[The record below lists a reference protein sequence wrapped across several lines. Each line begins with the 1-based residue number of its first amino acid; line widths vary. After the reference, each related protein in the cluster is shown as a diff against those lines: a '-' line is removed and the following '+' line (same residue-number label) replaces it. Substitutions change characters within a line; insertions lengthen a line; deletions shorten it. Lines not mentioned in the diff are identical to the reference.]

1 MAQNNIDDVLD
12 HLRMIKSGGYL
23 NIVDIEALE
32 MELRFFRTFLKNH
45 HVLWPDSLVKIT
57 KKAKLIVEM
66 LAFGGIPEE
75 CRTNIYGERLVSQL
89 WEFIEGSASSMLNY
103 ESDDSY
109 LIEYMDY
116 LEKNLNDAPYL
127 VKSDPFLIKETKI
140 LQKTDRYLR
149 QLIFIQ
155 KKMRFLRYLYS
166 TEING
171 YVNHEKLKGLLTR
184 IQFMAENVG
193 HFCPA
198 LWVNED
204 EDDAD
209 SKKDENDTDSDEDD
223 TDSKEDGD
231 DTFNIESKLPYL
243 LFLIVL
249 VELEMKKIF
258 LCELKASKFTQSRTF
273 KDKKLP
279 KGFSHHLHGLLM
291 YLRQKKL
298 KNFVSARNIDVAIE
312 FLLVFLGDVPN
323 HVINGKRLNEVL
335 EKIGVLVGDVLCVI
349 QMHLEGSIIKED
361 ASKID
366 LSTIQIFE
374 KIEDLKAQVEEKYK
388 YLEYNPSHEFPTV
401 GGLSFLYSLLCKLN
415 EMLKSETGLV
425 FMMKPHIGILEKEL
439 SSLMSV
445 FGDVAQ
451 VQREHKILKELR
463 KHIINLA
470 YEAEVSIDS
479 TLAQYNVL
487 WHSFHSLPA
496 IIEEIKHTRME
507 VTKMWSENLVS
518 RPYSVVEPSKH
529 LPTQYNNL
537 MNDEEIVGFENDTR
551 IIQHLIQGRNELDVI
566 PIVGM
571 GGQGKTTCA
580 RKLYNSDIIVSH
592 FDVRAWCIITQTYNW
607 RELLQEIFSQVT
619 GSKDEGDKD
628 DILADMLRKSLMGK
642 RYLIVLDD
650 MWDGMAWDDLRLSF
664 PDVGNRSR
672 IVVTTRLVEVGVH
685 VIHHTDLYFFPFLT
699 PEEACRLL
707 QKKVFQ
713 KEVCPSELEDVS
725 LAVAKRCKGLTL
737 VVVLV
742 AGIIKKRKMEES
754 WWNEIENTLFSYLS
768 KSEEYS
774 LETMLLSYYNLPD
787 HLRPCLL
794 YMGMFLEDERI
805 PVSQLISLWIAE
817 GFVQNIQSGSLE
829 DAAEGYLMDLISSNV
844 VMVSRRRYNGKVKYC
859 QVHDVVLHFCLEMS
873 SEEKFMLALKG
884 NRSQFQ
890 PCDWKESRV
899 SFSFNNELSMFASLG
914 SKTRKRFQEHLRSL
928 ITTNLSEFHDWNP
941 FRQVSEV
948 RLLKVLDLSSH
959 TVDHFGSATLKP
971 LIHLKYLSVHT
982 ITFNFHRE
990 PHLPHLEALIVKC
1003 FIKPTVLPKIFW
1015 KMEKLRHVD
1024 ISKAVIDL
1032 EGIFEESPKLENLRI
1047 LRNARFRIRNAD
1059 SVDVLL
1065 WGCPNLQEFE
1075 IFFKGDNKRYFSPNL
1090 ESLTQLQILRLYVK
1104 WPRIVSELHL
1114 PSNLMK
1120 MVLTGNPTEVM
1131 ISLIAGLPS
1140 LEYLKL
1146 SRKSQIWMKLG
1157 EWCLRDIAF
1166 HKLKFLK
1173 LVWLNISRLD
1183 VSEESFPQLETLVI
1197 KGNDELKEVPLSFA
1211 DVPTLKQIKLIDCNE
1226 SLEASAVRIKEEV
1239 QAIEGCDR
1247 LQLIIIKVSR
1257 NKLLCVVFEYQRA
1270 SNVQTICSIQERWQ
1284 NIRK

>member
-66 LAFGGIPEE
+66 LAFGGMPEE
-75 CRTNIYGERLVSQL
+75 CRTNIYVERLVSQL

-116 LEKNLNDAPYL
+116 LEKNLNDAPRYL

-155 KKMRFLRYLYS
+155 KKMGFLRYLYS

-171 YVNHEKLKGLLTR
+171 YVDHKKLK
-184 IQFMAENVG
+184 
-193 HFCPA
+193 
-198 LWVNED
+198 D

-209 SKKDENDTDSDEDD
+209 SKKGENDTNSDEDD

-243 LFLIVL
+243 LFLI
-249 VELEMKKIF
+249 
-258 LCELKASKFTQSRTF
+258 ASKFTQSRTF

-349 QMHLEGSIIKED
+349 QMHLEGSTIKED

-439 SSLMSV
+439 SSLISV

-451 VQREHKILKELR
+451 VQCEHKILKELR

-496 IIEEIKHTRME
+496 IIKEIKHTRME

-537 MNDEEIVGFENDTR
+537 MNDEEIVGLENDTR

-571 GGQGKTTCA
+571 GGQGKATCA

-592 FDVRAWCIITQTYNW
+592 FDVRAWCIITQTYNR

-672 IVVTTRLVEVGVH
+672 IVVTTGLVKVGVH

-713 KEVCPSELEDVS
+713 KEVCP
-725 LAVAKRCKGLTL
+725 
-737 VVVLV
+737 
-742 AGIIKKRKMEES
+742 KM
-754 WWNEIENTLFSYLS
+754 
-768 KSEEYS
+768 
-774 LETMLLSYYNLPD
+774 
-787 HLRPCLL
+787 
-794 YMGMFLEDERI
+794 
-805 PVSQLISLWIAE
+805 
-817 GFVQNIQSGSLE
+817 
-829 DAAEGYLMDLISSNV
+829 
-844 VMVSRRRYNGKVKYC
+844 
-859 QVHDVVLHFCLEMS
+859 
-873 SEEKFMLALKG
+873 
-884 NRSQFQ
+884 
-890 PCDWKESRV
+890 
-899 SFSFNNELSMFASLG
+899 
-914 SKTRKRFQEHLRSL
+914 
-928 ITTNLSEFHDWNP
+928 
-941 FRQVSEV
+941 
-948 RLLKVLDLSSH
+948 
-959 TVDHFGSATLKP
+959 
-971 LIHLKYLSVHT
+971 
-982 ITFNFHRE
+982 
-990 PHLPHLEALIVKC
+990 
-1003 FIKPTVLPKIFW
+1003 
-1015 KMEKLRHVD
+1015 
-1024 ISKAVIDL
+1024 
-1032 EGIFEESPKLENLRI
+1032 
-1047 LRNARFRIRNAD
+1047 
-1059 SVDVLL
+1059 
-1065 WGCPNLQEFE
+1065 
-1075 IFFKGDNKRYFSPNL
+1075 
-1090 ESLTQLQILRLYVK
+1090 
-1104 WPRIVSELHL
+1104 
-1114 PSNLMK
+1114 
-1120 MVLTGNPTEVM
+1120 
-1131 ISLIAGLPS
+1131 
-1140 LEYLKL
+1140 
-1146 SRKSQIWMKLG
+1146 
-1157 EWCLRDIAF
+1157 
-1166 HKLKFLK
+1166 
-1173 LVWLNISRLD
+1173 
-1183 VSEESFPQLETLVI
+1183 
-1197 KGNDELKEVPLSFA
+1197 
-1211 DVPTLKQIKLIDCNE
+1211 
-1226 SLEASAVRIKEEV
+1226 
-1239 QAIEGCDR
+1239 
-1247 LQLIIIKVSR
+1247 
-1257 NKLLCVVFEYQRA
+1257 
-1270 SNVQTICSIQERWQ
+1270 
-1284 NIRK
+1284 

>member
-1 MAQNNIDDVLD
+1 
-12 HLRMIKSGGYL
+12 
-23 NIVDIEALE
+23 
-32 MELRFFRTFLKNH
+32 
-45 HVLWPDSLVKIT
+45 
-57 KKAKLIVEM
+57 
-66 LAFGGIPEE
+66 
-75 CRTNIYGERLVSQL
+75 
-89 WEFIEGSASSMLNY
+89 
-103 ESDDSY
+103 
-109 LIEYMDY
+109 
-116 LEKNLNDAPYL
+116 
-127 VKSDPFLIKETKI
+127 
-140 LQKTDRYLR
+140 
-149 QLIFIQ
+149 
-155 KKMRFLRYLYS
+155 
-166 TEING
+166 
-171 YVNHEKLKGLLTR
+171 
-184 IQFMAENVG
+184 MAENVG
-193 HFCPA
+193 HFCLT

-209 SKKDENDTDSDEDD
+209 SKKDEDD

-258 LCELKASKFTQSRTF
+258 LSELKALKFTQSRTF
-273 KDKKLP
+273 KDMKLP

-349 QMHLEGSIIKED
+349 QMHLEGSTIKED
-361 ASKID
+361 ANKID

-388 YLEYNPSHEFPTV
+388 SLEYNPSHEFPTV
-401 GGLSFLYSLLCKLN
+401 GGLSFLDSLLCKLN
-415 EMLKSETGLV
+415 AMLKSETGLV
-425 FMMKPHIGILEKEL
+425 FIMKPHIGILRKEL
-439 SSLMSV
+439 SSLISV
-445 FGDVAQ
+445 FGDVA
-451 VQREHKILKELR
+451 VQRKHKILKELR

-496 IIEEIKHTRME
+496 IIKEIKHTRME
-507 VTKMWSENLVS
+507 VTKMWSENLVN

-529 LPTQYNNL
+529 FPTQYINL

-551 IIQHLIQGRNELDVI
+551 LIQHLIQGRNELDVI
-566 PIVGM
+566 PVVGM
-571 GGQGKTTCA
+571 GGQGKTTYA

-592 FDVRAWCIITQTYNW
+592 FDVWAWCIITQTYNR
-607 RELLQEIFSQVT
+607 RELLQEIFCQVT

-650 MWDGMAWDDLRLSF
+650 MWDGMAWDELRLYF

-672 IVVTTRLVEVGVH
+672 IVVTTRLEKVGVH
-685 VIHHTDLYFFPFLT
+685 VIHHTDHYFLPFLT
-699 PEEACRLL
+699 PKEACRLL

-713 KEVCPSELEDVS
+713 KEVYQSELEDVS
-725 LAVAKRCKGLTL
+725 LAVAKGYKGLPL

-754 WWNEIENTLFSYLS
+754 WWNEIEIALFSYLS

-774 LETMLLSYYNLPD
+774 LETIAD

-794 YMGMFLEDERI
+794 YMGMFSEDERI
-805 PVSQLISLWIAE
+805 SVSQLISLWIAE
-817 GFVQNIQSGSLE
+817 GFVQNIESGSLE

-859 QVHDVVLHFCLEMS
+859 QVHDVVLHFCLERS

-899 SFSFNNELSMFASLG
+899 SFSFNNELSMLASLG
-914 SKTRKRFQEHLRSL
+914 SKTRKRFHEHLWSL
-928 ITTNLSEFHDWNP
+928 ITTNLSELYYWNP
-941 FRQVSEV
+941 FCQVSEV

-959 TVDHFGSATLKP
+959 TVDHFASATLKP
-971 LIHLKYLSVHT
+971 LIHLKYLAVRT
-982 ITFNFHRE
+982 ITFKFHRE

-1015 KMEKLRHVD
+1015 KMETLRHVD

-1032 EGIFEESPKLENLRI
+1032 EGIFEESPKLENLGI
-1047 LRNARFRIRNAD
+1047 LRN
-1059 SVDVLL
+1059 
-1065 WGCPNLQEFE
+1065 
-1075 IFFKGDNKRYFSPNL
+1075 
-1090 ESLTQLQILRLYVK
+1090 
-1104 WPRIVSELHL
+1104 
-1114 PSNLMK
+1114 
-1120 MVLTGNPTEVM
+1120 
-1131 ISLIAGLPS
+1131 
-1140 LEYLKL
+1140 
-1146 SRKSQIWMKLG
+1146 
-1157 EWCLRDIAF
+1157 
-1166 HKLKFLK
+1166 
-1173 LVWLNISRLD
+1173 
-1183 VSEESFPQLETLVI
+1183 
-1197 KGNDELKEVPLSFA
+1197 
-1211 DVPTLKQIKLIDCNE
+1211 
-1226 SLEASAVRIKEEV
+1226 VRI
-1239 QAIEGCDR
+1239 
-1247 LQLIIIKVSR
+1247 
-1257 NKLLCVVFEYQRA
+1257 
-1270 SNVQTICSIQERWQ
+1270 
-1284 NIRK
+1284 